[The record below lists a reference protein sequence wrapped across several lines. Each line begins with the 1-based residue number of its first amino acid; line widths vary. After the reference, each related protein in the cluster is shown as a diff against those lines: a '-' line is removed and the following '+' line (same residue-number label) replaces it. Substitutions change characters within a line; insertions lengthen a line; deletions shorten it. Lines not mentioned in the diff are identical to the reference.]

1 MGRQPPTVAVVAMAL
16 ARRLGAVAGHRVRK
30 PGTAFQLVLAGLVAL
45 VAPLAHG
52 DTVLITGANS
62 GLGLEFAK
70 QYAGKGWTVIATH
83 RRAATPESL
92 AEVQAAHANVRIE
105 HLDVTDIAEVRALAA
120 KLKGVPIDV
129 LINNAGVYSD
139 RSVCTDES
147 CRGDGDTQSFGS
159 TDYTLFDTIMAVNV
173 RGPLV
178 VSEAFIDNVRLGK
191 QKKIVSI
198 SSTNGSVTFTLG
210 GSGAI
215 AYRASK
221 AALNRAMQLVAVHER
236 PEGIIVL
243 LLHPGAVLT
252 ERQAHLTFPGM
263 IELQPSVSGMIA
275 VIEKATLA
283 DTGHFIQYDGTPAP
297 W

>member
-1 MGRQPPTVAVVAMAL
+1 VTRTSAWFIVSACLGL
-16 ARRLGAVAGHRVRK
+16 AATPARA
-30 PGTAFQLVLAGLVAL
+30 
-45 VAPLAHG
+45 

-62 GLGLEFAK
+62 GLGLEFVK
-70 QYAGKGWTVIATH
+70 QYAAKGWTVIATH
-83 RRAATPESL
+83 RRPETPDSL
-92 AEVQAAHANVRIE
+92 ATVIAEHPNVRVE
-105 HLDVTDIAEVRALAA
+105 HLDVTDIAEVHALAT
-120 KLKGVPIDV
+120 KLMDIPIDV

-147 CRGDGDTQSFGS
+147 CRGDGDTQSFGNM
-159 TDYTLFDTIMAVNV
+159 DYELFDTIMAVNV
-173 RGPLV
+173 RGPLL
-178 VSEAFIDNVRLGK
+178 VSEAFADNVRASK

-221 AALNRAMQLVAVHER
+221 AALNRAMQLVAVHEKR
-236 PEGIIVL
+236 EGVIVL

-252 ERQAHLTFPGM
+252 ERQANLKFPGM
-263 IELQPSVSGMIA
+263 IEMQPSVSGMIS
-275 VIEKATLA
+275 VIATATLA
-283 DTGHFIQYDGTPAP
+283 DTGRFIQYDGTTAP

>member
-1 MGRQPPTVAVVAMAL
+1 MIRGTMLGLLACVSLGALGSSPAAL
-16 ARRLGAVAGHRVRK
+16 A
-30 PGTAFQLVLAGLVAL
+30 
-45 VAPLAHG
+45 

-62 GLGLEFAK
+62 GLGLEFVK
-70 QYAGKGWTVIATH
+70 QYAAKGWTVIATH
-83 RRAATPESL
+83 RRTGVPESL
-92 AEVQAAHANVRIE
+92 VAVVTEHPNVRVE
-105 HLDVTDIAEVRALAA
+105 RMDVSNIDEVEALAA
-120 KLKGVPIDV
+120 KLDGVPIDV

-139 RSVCTDES
+139 RSDCTDEA

-159 TDYTLFDTIMAVNV
+159 TDYQLFDTIMAVNV

-178 VSEAFIDNVRLGK
+178 VSEAFADNVRAST

-198 SSTNGSVTFTLG
+198 SSTNGSVTYTLG

-221 AALNRAMQLVAVHER
+221 AALNRAMQLVAVHEER
-236 PEGIIVL
+236 EGVTVL

-252 ERQAHLTFPGM
+252 ERQADLTFPGM
-263 IELQPSVSGMIA
+263 IEMEPSVTGMIEQ
-275 VIEKATLA
+275 IDKATIA
-283 DTGHFIQYDGTPAP
+283 DTGRFIQYDGATAP

>member
-1 MGRQPPTVAVVAMAL
+1 MSGLLPGITVTTRHLVAERSPRAWPLHTALRVAL
-16 ARRLGAVAGHRVRK
+16 AV
-30 PGTAFQLVLAGLVAL
+30 LVAFA
-45 VAPLAHG
+45 APLAQA

-83 RRAATPESL
+83 RRAETPESL
-92 AEVQAAHANVRIE
+92 AELRAAHPNVRIE
-105 HLDVTDIAEVRALAA
+105 HLDVTDIAEAHALAA
-120 KLKGVPIDV
+120 TLKGVPIDV

-139 RSVCTDES
+139 RSVCTDDS
-147 CRGDGDTQSFGS
+147 CRGDGDTQSFGNM
-159 TDYTLFDTIMAVNV
+159 DYALFDTIMAVNV

-178 VSEAFIDNVRLGK
+178 VSEAFIDNVRSSK

-236 PEGIIVL
+236 REGVVVL

-252 ERQAHLTFPGM
+252 ERQANLKYPGM
-263 IELQPSVSGMIA
+263 IEMEPSVSGMIA

>member
-1 MGRQPPTVAVVAMAL
+1 MGRLPPTIAVVAEAPTQ
-16 ARRLGAVAGHRVRK
+16 RLGAVGSRSARAHR
-30 PGTAFQLVLAGLVAL
+30 TAIRIVIALLAV
-45 VAPLAHG
+45 VMAPVAHG

-70 QYAGKGWTVIATH
+70 QYAGKGWSVIATH
-83 RRAATPESL
+83 RRAETPESL
-92 AEVQAAHANVRIE
+92 ARLKAAHPNVRIE
-105 HLDVTDIAEVRALAA
+105 HLDVTDIAEAHALAA
-120 KLKGVPIDV
+120 RLKGVPIDV

-139 RSVCTDES
+139 RSVCTNES
-147 CRGDGDTQSFGS
+147 CRGNGDTQSFGNM
-159 TDYTLFDTIMAVNV
+159 DYSLFDTIMAVNV
-173 RGPLV
+173 RGPLL
-178 VSEAFIDNVRLGK
+178 VSEALIDNVRLGK

-252 ERQAHLTFPGM
+252 ERQANLTFPGM
-263 IELQPSVSGMIA
+263 IEMQPSVSGMIA
-275 VIEKATLA
+275 VIENATLA